1 MNKSKKKLFGDGH
14 ICQSIQTN
22 QDVIGT
28 GSKRIYLSSVN
39 ERYFKFVDSGELK
52 KIRAI
57 RDSICRDL
65 ASEINN
71 DPLNRTKLL
80 YYQKVVLYWFQS
92 SLIRGLIKKNP
103 RRKLALGIPK
113 LWRGYFEN
121 YGYVI
126 SNPGSNFK
134 LISFQLFRMIKS
146 LVLVITL
153 VMPRRRNLKID
164 NLLKYKKQGYK
175 IVLLNN
181 NINTKYIF
189 DFQNQ
194 NLNCFTNWFKKYSST
209 DKIIFIHQIKA
220 LRDSTDITHLYLDY
234 RKVPIKNYSI
244 FLKETL
250 KICLCAFVGILQRNF
265 YDFFCISDLVED
277 LRSKFVNDEVLPE
290 VAIFTESNLILR
302 PLYTYSFERRGCSV
316 EVFNFSNSDTVKL
329 NDEQMD
335 LYPWLL
341 DSWSIKNVYDEASS
355 KILGSSLLL
364 KSNKLVNVIGMIPD
378 YTDTNFNLP
387 KNGLK
392 NLSLFDISPPI
403 NHFGITTLNDIHT
416 SNPVAWRN
424 FLLVFLELAHEL
436 NFNILYKP
444 KRMLKHKAYREFLDE
459 LNEKQNFFSISPNVS
474 PRSVLKN
481 SFACASMA
489 VTTPAFIAKDM
500 DIPSVFFSERAH
512 IIEQN
517 QNLRGLRVI
526 SSKSDAF
533 QWLSDK
539 L

>member
-1 MNKSKKKLFGDGH
+1 MSKSKKRLFNDGQTR
-14 ICQSIQTN
+14 QSIQTN

-28 GSKRIYLSSVN
+28 GSERIYLSSVN

-52 KIRAI
+52 NIRAI
-57 RDSICRDL
+57 QDSICRDL
-65 ASEINN
+65 ALKINN
-71 DPLNRTKLL
+71 DPLNCTKLL

-92 SLIRGLIKKNP
+92 SLIRGFIKKNSS
-103 RRKLALGIPK
+103 RKLALGIPK
-113 LWRGYFEN
+113 LWRRYFEN

-126 SNPGSNFK
+126 SNPRSNFK
-134 LISFQLFRMIKS
+134 LIRFLLFRMIKS
-146 LVLVITL
+146 LVLVIIL
-153 VMPRRRNLKID
+153 MVPRRRNLKID
-164 NLLKYKKQGYK
+164 TLLKYRKQGYK
-175 IVLLNN
+175 IVLLNS

-194 NLNCFTNWFKKYSST
+194 DLNCFTNWFKKFSKT

-220 LRDSTDITHLYLDY
+220 LRYNTDVTHIYLDY
-234 RKVPIKNYSI
+234 RKVPVKEYGI
-244 FLKETL
+244 FLKKSL
-250 KICLCAFVGILQRNF
+250 KIISCAFVGIFQGNI
-265 YDFFCISDLVED
+265 YDFFCIADLVED
-277 LRSKFVNDEVLPE
+277 CRSKFVNDEVVPD

-302 PLYTYSFERRGCSV
+302 PLYTYSFEKRGCSV

-329 NDEQMD
+329 NDERMD

-378 YTDTNFNLP
+378 YTDTSFDLP

-424 FLLVFLELAHEL
+424 FLMVFLELAHEL
-436 NFNILYKP
+436 NFNVLYKP
-444 KRMLKHKAYREFLDE
+444 KRMLKHKAHREFLDK
-459 LNEKQNFFSISPNVS
+459 LNEKQNFFFINPNVS

-481 SFACASMA
+481 SFACVSMA

-500 DIPSVFFSERAH
+500 DIPSVFFSEKVH
-512 IIEQN
+512 MIEQS
-517 QNLRGLRVI
+517 QNLRGLGVV
-526 SSKSDAF
+526 SSKSEAF
-533 QWLSDK
+533 EWLSNK

>member
-1 MNKSKKKLFGDGH
+1 M
-14 ICQSIQTN
+14 N

-28 GSKRIYLSSVN
+28 ASEGIYLSGKN
-39 ERYFKFVDSGELK
+39 ARYFKFVDSGELK

-57 RDSICRDL
+57 QDSICRDL
-65 ASEINN
+65 ALEINK

-80 YYQKVVLYWFQS
+80 YYQKVLIYWFQS
-92 SLIRGLIKKNP
+92 SLIRGFIKKNS
-103 RRKLALGIPK
+103 RKKLALGIPK
-113 LWRGYFEN
+113 HWRGYFKN
-121 YGYVI
+121 YGYVT
-126 SNPGSNFK
+126 SNSGSNFK
-134 LISFQLFRMIKS
+134 LIKFLLIRMIKS
-146 LVLVITL
+146 LVLVIIL
-153 VMPRRRNLKID
+153 MVPRRRNLNID
-164 NLLKYKKQGYK
+164 ALLNYRKQGYK
-175 IVLLNN
+175 IVLLNSSIN
-181 NINTKYIF
+181 NKNIF

-194 NLNCFTNWFKKYSST
+194 DLNCFTNWFKKYSKT

-220 LRDSTDITHLYLDY
+220 LKHNTDISHLYLDY

-244 FLKETL
+244 FFKETL
-250 KICLCAFVGILQRNF
+250 KTISCAFVGIFQGNF
-265 YDFFCISDLVED
+265 YDFFCIADLVED
-277 LRSKFVNDEVLPE
+277 LRSRFVNDEFLPE
-290 VAIFTESNLILR
+290 VAIFTESNLIIR

-335 LYPWLL
+335 LFPWLL
-341 DSWSIKNVYDEASS
+341 DSWSIKNVYDAASS

-364 KSNKLVNVIGMIPD
+364 KNSKLVNVIGMIPD

-387 KNGLK
+387 ENGLK

-444 KRMLKHKAYREFLDE
+444 KRILKHKAHREFLDE
-459 LNEKQNFFSISPNVS
+459 LNEKQNFFFINPNVA
-474 PRSVLKN
+474 PRSLLKN
-481 SFACASMA
+481 SFACVSMA

-500 DIPSVFFSERAH
+500 GIPSVFFSERAH
-512 IIEQN
+512 MIEQN
-517 QNLRGLRVI
+517 QNLRGLRII